1 MKILRNKKLSA
12 VLALGMIALLIIAAC
27 GESATPTPV
36 SEVAAP
42 EEEATATATAAPEP
56 EAAAP
61 SAGGKLVIGK
71 AADVIEND
79 VHTCAW
85 QLCWELFAQVYESL
99 VFLDDDLQAIPGLAE
114 SWTTP
119 DDTTYVFKLRE
130 GVKFH
135 NGREMVADDVAF
147 SINRLV
153 DPEIGAW
160 WGTSIMWP
168 VKDAVATGPYEVTIT
183 LIQPFAPFLS
193 AIAGINAA
201 IIPGAEVRDGT
212 LDLAQNLVGTGPFQV
227 EEHQEG
233 HRWILTRFDDYWQEG
248 APRLSEVEWRIVP
261 DDSSRLA
268 ALRTGEIQMTFFENP
283 AMLDVLE
290 DEDNITT
297 VNQATTNYY
306 QLELNAALP
315 HLSDI
320 RVRQA
325 ISLGMDREEMAQLA
339 LFGHG
344 SATGPIPV
352 GFSEWATPLSE
363 LPFYQRDVDRAK
375 QLLADAGYADGL
387 TLKVWVTEGIPIT
400 VSLGEVMKQQLAEV
414 GIDVQLVNLE
424 AATWGTEV
432 WVDGIHEGVISW
444 LAGYS
449 DPMQALTDITGS
461 PIVIGI
467 EPTEF
472 VSISD
477 RGYRETD
484 PVLRKEIIRELEEH
498 LATEAYFLPLVTRN
512 NYVAYRTDLVQ
523 NVELTNIEGYGIPL
537 WQSIRQIAATQ

>member
-1 MKILRNKKLSA
+1 MKIFRKKRLSA
-12 VLALGMIALLIIAAC
+12 FIALGMIALLIIAAC

-36 SEVAAP
+36 PEVAAP
-42 EEEATATATAAPEP
+42 EEEATATAAPEP
-56 EAAAP
+56 EPTEAP
-61 SAGGKLVIGK
+61 SGGKLVIGK

-135 NGREMVADDVAF
+135 NGREMGADDVVF
-147 SINRLV
+147 SLDRILEP
-153 DPEIGAW
+153 DTGSW
-160 WGTSIMWP
+160 WLSMLGP
-168 VKDAVATGPYEVTIT
+168 VEEVEATGPYEVTIT
-183 LIQPFAPFLS
+183 LSEPYAPFLPTM
-193 AIAGINAA
+193 AGSMAA
-201 IIPGAEVRDGT
+201 IVPSTEVLEGT
-212 LDLAQNLVGTGPFQV
+212 LDLTQELVGTGPFQV
-227 EEHQEG
+227 GEHQEG
-233 HRWILTRFDDYWQEG
+233 HRWILTRFDDYWQG
-248 APRLSEVEWRIVP
+248 GMPVLDEVEWRIVP

-290 DEDNITT
+290 DDDNITT

-306 QLELNAALP
+306 QLELNASLP

-344 SATGPIPV
+344 NATGPIPV

-363 LPFYQRDVDRAK
+363 LPFYQRDVERAR

-400 VSLGEVMKQQLAEV
+400 VSLGEVMQQQLAEV

-467 EPTEF
+467 EPTGF
-472 VSISD
+472 VSISE
-477 RGYRETD
+477 RGYKETD
-484 PVLRKEIIRELEEH
+484 PALRKEIIRELEEH

-512 NYVAYRTDLVQ
+512 NYVAYRSDLVQ
-523 NVELTNIEGYGIPL
+523 NVDLTNIEGYGIPL
-537 WQSIRQIAATQ
+537 WQSIRQISATK